1 MKKKLTFLLRR
12 LLWIACLGFLANWA
26 ASLIVRYEELRPPQ
40 FDIELLRNLED
51 ARWTCTVFH
60 LFLALLGSATFP
72 WKDNTLFPVPESEY
86 NESKGKKARRVIR
99 VALIQFFLHLILLSV
114 VTLFLDMKSDQTYY
128 WREFDFYRWS
138 QYVNY
143 LKLCLGFGLVGFAT
157 VIVVSIKLEKWLSR
171 KRPNSKKKAKKSMS
185 LSRKNPNSKK
195 KAKKSMSTDQNRDP
209 IPVYYKEMLT
219 RCGLTNV
226 AVDSSFKLQTEQL
239 RSAGLLE
246 SRGLFRIRSGPATQG
261 TFNGRNLQTAKIRI
275 SRFFHTDSICEG
287 TFLTLQSP
295 QDFDFRLC
303 IFSPELMTDLTRNG
317 FQSEKKRTNDRLLPV
332 ILPDNDLPVNDC
344 LIFSDN
350 PEKALDFLQNDAFGD
365 RLETYLRQRP
375 QEPFF
380 IGIQNRKI
388 NFFDAKRDP
397 IPEDGIDETL
407 FAPEF
412 APAQTSSFLPFLVQP
427 PQISSDF
434 DSARM
439 ASIKDK
445 IINDCANEV
454 HRELDSLILLASD
467 DDRDTILFSS
477 MDSEEVDIALKA
489 YLTEYARKNKP
500 KRTHLKAKQQDPTKR
515 GNASRKG
522 GKRIP

>member
-1 MKKKLTFLLRR
+1 MKKKLKFLFRR
-12 LLWIACLGFLANWA
+12 LYWIALLGYFADNM
-26 ASLIVRYEELRPPQ
+26 ASLIVAGGFHP
-40 FDIELLRNLED
+40 FDIDLRDYLD
-51 ARWTCTVFH
+51 VVRMSCGVFH
-60 LFLALLGSATFP
+60 MLLCYLSAV
-72 WKDNTLFPVPESEY
+72 KYDPVPESEY

-99 VALIQFFLHLILLSV
+99 VALIQFFLHLILFSV
-114 VTLFLDMKSDQTYY
+114 VALVIVMEPDKSRF
-128 WREFDFYRWS
+128 WREFGFQWP

-157 VIVVSIKLEKWLSR
+157 VIVVSFIPEKW
-171 KRPNSKKKAKKSMS
+171 

-226 AVDSSFKLQTEQL
+226 AVDSSFKLQTKQL

-246 SRGLFRIRSGPATQG
+246 SRGLFQIRSGPATQG

-380 IGIQNRKI
+380 IGIQNREI

-397 IPEDGIDETL
+397 VPEDGIDESL

-427 PQISSDF
+427 PQISSDY
-434 DSARM
+434 DSART

-489 YLTEYARKNKP
+489 YLTEYATKVQAEANASQGETAGSRKG
-500 KRTHLKAKQQDPTKR
+500 
-515 GNASRKG
+515 GNASRKRTNAE
-522 GKRIP
+522 KKQKH